1 MEITAV
7 MLARVVAFIEVQELN
22 PRGKAYYP
30 DIAAALVNKF
40 GFQIHPTK
48 PEDFDE
54 NKGVR
59 FAEGKFADGT
69 IDQMQIFTHGL
80 ILDTR
85 ISTDV
90 SEKLLYETLQWTKS
104 ELGLHFDDGMI
115 KRKGY
120 GSQLTFESEM
130 SLSRLNPA
138 VGNIPTSSSKLSE
151 AMGQTIVYEPTALLF
166 NLDQSVSKLT
176 PGVFS
181 IERRAEV
188 PFSDKKYFSMP
199 AGTTTH
205 RTLTTF
211 ENHLLSRPTESESR
225 STLSNAVTLDPEDVS
240 LILSLCFQRER
251 VNNAMANKGEPRTM
265 LHDEA
270 VNEHRCHGCD
280 LAARKL
286 AQYDG
291 GKRCLHDLAAI
302 SDGEVGREICGRLMV
317 DGRTDSG
324 ESKSS
329 TTRA

>member
-22 PRGKAYYP
+22 PMGKAYYP

-48 PEDFDE
+48 PEEFDE
-54 NKGVR
+54 TKGVR
-59 FAEGKFADGT
+59 FAEGKFAEGT
-69 IDQMQIFTHGL
+69 VEQFQIFTHGL

-90 SEKLLYETLQWTKS
+90 SEKLLYATLQWTKS

-138 VGNIPTSSSKLSE
+138 VGNISAVVSSKLTA
-151 AMGQTIVYEPTALLF
+151 AMGQTVVYEPTALLF

-181 IERRAEV
+181 IERRVEI
-188 PFSDKKYFSMP
+188 PFSDKKYFSNAP
-199 AGTTTH
+199 LETTTH
-205 RTLTTF
+205 IELLATF
-211 ENHLLSRPTESESR
+211 ENHLLSR
-225 STLSNAVTLDPEDVS
+225 
-240 LILSLCFQRER
+240 
-251 VNNAMANKGEPRTM
+251 
-265 LHDEA
+265 
-270 VNEHRCHGCD
+270 
-280 LAARKL
+280 
-286 AQYDG
+286 
-291 GKRCLHDLAAI
+291 
-302 SDGEVGREICGRLMV
+302 
-317 DGRTDSG
+317 
-324 ESKSS
+324 
-329 TTRA
+329 TRI